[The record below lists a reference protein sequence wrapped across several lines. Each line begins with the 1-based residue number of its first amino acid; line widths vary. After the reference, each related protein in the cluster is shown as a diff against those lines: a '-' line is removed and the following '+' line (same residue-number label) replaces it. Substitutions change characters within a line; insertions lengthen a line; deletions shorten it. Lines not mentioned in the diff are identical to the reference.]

1 MKIQKTLMSDLLPK
15 FYNFSFLNV
24 NGDPAHTESLR
35 ECLFL
40 LRLTVRRGID
50 GVGFYSDYTADQ
62 LPSDT
67 LFMIADTITAA
78 TESQ

>member
-1 MKIQKTLMSDLLPK
+1 MKIQRALLSDLLPK

-24 NGDPAHTESLR
+24 NGDPARTESLR

-50 GVGFYSDYTADQ
+50 GVGFRGDYTADQ
-62 LPSDT
+62 LPSDI
-67 LFMIADTITAA
+67 LFMIADAIAA
-78 TESQ
+78 TTISQ